1 MALCNVVETWEAT
14 FTRMHGVIFQKA
26 EIFTV
31 IAMGIS
37 KLKKIVFL
45 IDVDIYAIFLGCKN
59 WIPYQIG
66 VLLCNGQE
74 TGEQRQ

>member
-59 WIPYQIG
+59 
-66 VLLCNGQE
+66 
-74 TGEQRQ
+74 